1 MSWTPDATVTLDG
14 VDYTGETIDQVTI
27 TRGRDTVYQP
37 APAGYARV
45 KLIDFAGTGL
55 PIDITQTLEVT
66 VKDTLGLDVTVFSG
80 YVTDVDAEIYD
91 PGIGGT
97 PAAVY
102 SLYAVG
108 PLARLSRRIVLAA
121 GRPAETD
128 GQRIA
133 AAVAAGLA
141 ITWEEYP
148 SDAWQDVPADVTWA
162 TVDPGFDPALIEP
175 GIFDVIAL
183 PAEDG
188 GYTALE
194 VAEQAS
200 ASGDGYLYET
210 LDGFVGWA
218 NADSRGT
225 VTDYLDIPHDVI
237 QSLGLRTNAS
247 VSDLANR
254 VTVNY
259 DGGAETS
266 QDSESIQTYTLYSR
280 IINTTLANAS
290 NASDRADQYVER
302 HAYPAINL
310 DRFSV
315 RLDTI
320 DGDDALIDALL
331 EVAQNSPVNLTG
343 LPATLGYTQIPG
355 FVEGTTLTLDKYRA
369 ELRLAVSDATLSYGS
384 IRWSA
389 VPQSLTWDD
398 LPATLT
404 WEDARS
410 L

>member
-1 MSWTPDATVTLDG
+1 MSWTPEATVTLDG
-14 VDYTGETIDQVTI
+14 VDYTGETIDRVEI
-27 TRGRDTVYQP
+27 TRGRETVYEQ
-37 APAGYARV
+37 APAGYARI
-45 KLIDFAGTGL
+45 KLIDLAGTGL

-66 VKDTLGLDVTVFSG
+66 VKDTSGADVTVFSG

-97 PAAVY
+97 PAATY

-108 PLARLSRRIVLAA
+108 PLARLARRTVLAG

-128 GQRIA
+128 GDRIL

-141 ITWEEYP
+141 VTWEEYP
-148 SDAWQDVPADVTWA
+148 SDTWDDVDPALTWE
-162 TVDPGFDPALIEP
+162 TIDPGFDPALIDP
-175 GIFDVIAL
+175 GIFDLTAL
-183 PAEDG
+183 DPEDG

-194 VAEQAS
+194 VAEEAS
-200 ASGDGYLYET
+200 FSGDGYLYET

-225 VTDYLDIPHDVI
+225 VTNYLDIPHDVI
-237 QSLGLRTNAS
+237 QAFGLRTNAS

-266 QDSESIQTYTLYSR
+266 QDSNSIQTYSLYAR
-280 IINTTLANAS
+280 IINTILVDAS

-310 DRFSV
+310 ERFTV

-320 DGDDALIDALL
+320 DGDDALLDALL
-331 EVAQNSPVNLTG
+331 ETAQNTPVNLTG
-343 LPATLGYTQIPG
+343 LPATLGYTQILG

-389 VPQSLTWDD
+389 VPQALTWDD
-398 LPATLT
+398 LPATLE